1 MKLKFNELMK
11 APIANLHQM
20 RVLELVLSNLNLTK
34 DDSVI
39 EIGIGNGFETFI
51 LSKRAKEV
59 VGIDIS
65 EPLIRFLNE
74 NIRLANVEF
83 YAMDATKEP
92 PKEFRD
98 AFDKC
103 VCLEVLEHVE
113 DPKALLDFIQK
124 TLRKGGGGLG
134 MTFPINERNKK
145 HGMNFF
151 TSKDVYDLFND
162 NTLSANIRIVKLSKF
177 GSLTN
182 KLYKK
187 VQNILGKKPPRE
199 TDIFDNTIAFEM
211 LRHPKR
217 IYWLYKLGIIIL
229 FKISAPSYHDDEYGK
244 KALIVAYKV

>member
-11 APIANLHQM
+11 ASIANVHQM

-39 EIGIGNGFETFI
+39 NIGIGNGFETFI
-51 LSKRAKEV
+51 LSKRSREV
-59 VGIDIS
+59 IGIDIS
-65 EPLIRFLNE
+65 EPLIEFLNKSL
-74 NIRLANVEF
+74 RLDNAAF
-83 YAMDATKEP
+83 YAMNATKEP
-92 PKEFRD
+92 PKEFQD

-124 TLRKGGGGLG
+124 TLRRGGCLG
-134 MTFPINERNKK
+134 MTFPINEKNKK
-145 HGMNFF
+145 HGRNFF
-151 TSKDVYDLFND
+151 TSKDVYDLFK
-162 NTLSANIRIVKLSKF
+162 NTNLSANIRIVKLSKF
-177 GSLTN
+177 GSRAN
-182 KLYKK
+182 KIYAK

-229 FKISAPSYHDDEYGK
+229 FKISAHTFHDDDYGE
-244 KALIVAYKV
+244 KALIVAYKI